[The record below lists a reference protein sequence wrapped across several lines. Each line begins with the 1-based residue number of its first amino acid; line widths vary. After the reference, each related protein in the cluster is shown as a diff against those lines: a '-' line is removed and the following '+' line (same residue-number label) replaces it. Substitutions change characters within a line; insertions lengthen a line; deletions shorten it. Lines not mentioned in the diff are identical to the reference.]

1 MLTPPTPRVLYVHDD
16 LSEAVRREYG
26 DASDAS
32 RLTEELLGL
41 IRSNAHAVVLTQD
54 EQVERLISR
63 GDHSP
68 FAMTI
73 GIGRAGERVAEHLN
87 ARTGWF
93 PARRRVDVTR
103 VEDGR
108 GAYSVVSLS
117 DRPLNDQLQGLEEV
131 ESLAVIDDTVFSG
144 LTMRTILKALPE
156 GLLSR
161 THAFCL
167 RCVAESL
174 DSIKALC
181 PIDAGLAAHGR
192 ILEEVSFINFSGLVM
207 PVGIRRAGMSPL
219 AFFER
224 EFWIQAWFPDHA
236 DEVIELSRRLNVLLT
251 PERVLV

>member
-41 IRSNAHAVVLTQD
+41 VRSNAHAAVLTLE
-54 EQVERLISR
+54 EQVEKLIAPR
-63 GDHSP
+63 DHSP

-87 ARTGWF
+87 SRTGWF

-108 GAYSVVSLS
+108 GAYNVVSLS
-117 DRPLNDQLQGLEEV
+117 DQLLTDQLQGLEEV
-131 ESLAVIDDTVFSG
+131 ESLAVVDDTVFSG
-144 LTMRTILKALPE
+144 LTLRTILKALPE

-181 PIDAGLAAHGR
+181 PISAGFSAPGR

-207 PVGIRRAGMSPL
+207 PVGIRRVGKSPL

-224 EFWIQAWFPDHA
+224 ESWMQAWFPGRA
-236 DEVIELSRRLNVLLT
+236 DEVIELSRRLNALLT
-251 PERVLV
+251 PERVLA